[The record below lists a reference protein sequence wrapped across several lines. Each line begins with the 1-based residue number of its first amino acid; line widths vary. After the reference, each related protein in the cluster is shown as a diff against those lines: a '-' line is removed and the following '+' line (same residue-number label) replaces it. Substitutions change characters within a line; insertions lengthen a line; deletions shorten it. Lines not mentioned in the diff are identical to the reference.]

1 MVRCFVG
8 FILPES
14 VKEKIVPIQEEI
26 KKLPIVCKFVEKE
39 NLHICFSFLGELKE
53 SSLEEV
59 EHSLEILTKDF
70 KSIKVRVDGIKLI
83 PNENFVRVL
92 ALDVVSDELELLMA
106 KIKKEV
112 GGDVKPP
119 HITLCRVK
127 NIRNKEYVIQK
138 LKEIKV
144 EEFKFLVDSICLI
157 KSELKRSG
165 PVYTIMKK
173 FNLF

>member
-1 MVRCFVG
+1 
-8 FILPES
+8 

>member
-1 MVRCFVG
+1 
-8 FILPES
+8 

-26 KKLPIVCKFVEKE
+26 KRLPIVCKFVEKE

-92 ALDVVSDELELLMA
+92 ALNVVSDELELLMA

>member
-1 MVRCFVG
+1 
-8 FILPES
+8 

-26 KKLPIVCKFVEKE
+26 KRLPIVCKFVEKE

-112 GGDVKPP
+112 GGDVKSP

>member
-26 KKLPIVCKFVEKE
+26 KRLPIVCKFVEKE

-112 GGDVKPP
+112 GGDVKSP

>member
-26 KKLPIVCKFVEKE
+26 KRLPIVCKFVEKE

-165 PVYTIMKK
+165 PVYTIIKK
-173 FNLF
+173 FDLF

>member
-26 KKLPIVCKFVEKE
+26 KRLPIVCKFVEKE

-92 ALDVVSDELELLMA
+92 ALNVVSDELELLMA